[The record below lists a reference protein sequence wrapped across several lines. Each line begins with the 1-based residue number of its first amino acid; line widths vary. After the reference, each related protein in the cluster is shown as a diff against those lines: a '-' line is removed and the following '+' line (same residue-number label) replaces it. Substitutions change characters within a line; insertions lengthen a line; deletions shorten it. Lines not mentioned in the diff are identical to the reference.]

1 MTNVTERRRTR
12 INTIKEA
19 TLSGESGAIR
29 AVVENVSLK
38 GCMLQVGVDTG
49 FEEGTHAGLVIHLDR
64 DAPEFDIRVRGVIVR
79 REESV
84 IALDFDEVSPESF
97 PHLLR
102 FVQYNSEDPERI
114 ESELAKSAYDA
125 EG

>member
-1 MTNVTERRRTR
+1 MRERRRTR

-19 TLSGESGAIR
+19 TLAGLAGSIR

-49 FEEGTHAGLVIHLDR
+49 FEEGSEATLEIHLEKDN
-64 DAPEFDIRVRGVIVR
+64 PEFDIRVRGTIVR

-84 IALDFDEVSPESF
+84 IALDFTEVSPESF

-102 FVQYNSEDPERI
+102 FVQYNAEDPERI
-114 ESELAKSAYDA
+114 ENELASSAYDTD
-125 EG
+125 